1 MSDEHPPCLILSF
14 LCRPST
20 QLPALDIGIK
30 IVHMILE
37 ECKQLMD
44 FQVMNKKTPPEWCT
58 KLEFCY
64 MW

>member
-44 FQVMNKKTPPEWCT
+44 YEQEDTAWMVHKAWILLYVVK
-58 KLEFCY
+58 
-64 MW
+64 